1 MSAAVAHV
9 VAAGEVTVGPG
20 RPRARR
26 IDWPEIAAV
35 APVLAGTMQRYL
47 AQIAVSLR
55 PASVRAADRMLRQF
69 ADFVTNESPR
79 IVRLVDVER
88 VHVEG
93 FKRHLGTRLSQ
104 NKTGRTLSPTTIR
117 ITLGTLR
124 TFFERVSEWDYPD
137 APKRVLI
144 FNGDLPTPDEPLPKF
159 LSDPDAAKLMR
170 AAADADPVRRLVIN
184 MLARTGLRVGEFCQL
199 QADAVVEMSGR
210 HWLRVPIG
218 KLHNDRYVPLHPQLV
233 ELLDD
238 HQRHRSDDLDRL
250 IVFNGRRLDRHI
262 VSRMVRRVAKAAGIG
277 HVHPHQLRHTLATQ
291 AINRGMSLEAIA
303 AMLGHKTLRMT
314 LVYARI
320 ADRTV
325 ADAYD
330 RVASEVDALY
340 TNRPGSDPPR
350 EAPPRWRTSLPSS
363 TRNCSATATAT
374 GHPSSTASSNRSA
387 NPAPTS
393 RPTRRSFR
401 SSKPNATMPPN
412 ATSTTESTSS
422 TCSSNA
428 PAPSSHDLNREKS
441 QIPLDTDYPHKC
453 RSRVAG
459 FDASLRSSE
468 RSTAVPSR
476 PMLSR

>member
-1 MSAAVAHV
+1 
-9 VAAGEVTVGPG
+9 
-20 RPRARR
+20 
-26 IDWPEIAAV
+26 
-35 APVLAGTMQRYL
+35 MQRYL

-69 ADFVTNESPR
+69 AGFVTGEFPE

-88 VHVEG
+88 VHVEA

-104 NKTGRTLSPTTIR
+104 NETGRTLSPTTIR

-144 FNGDLPTPDEPLPKF
+144 FNGDLPTPDDPLPKF

-170 AAADADPVRRLVIN
+170 AAGDADPVRRLVIE
-184 MLARTGLRVGEFCQL
+184 MLARTGLRVGEFCEL
-199 QADAVVEMSGR
+199 TSDAVVFMNGR

-233 ELLDD
+233 EQLDQ
-238 HQRHRSDDLDRL
+238 HAQNRSDDLDRL

-262 VSRMVRRVAKAAGIG
+262 VSRMVRRIAKAAGIG

-330 RVASEVDALY
+330 RVTNEVDALY
-340 TNRPGSDPPR
+340 TKPTGLRSAPGGTAAMAHLAAEFDQKLLGNGHCNRPAQLDCQFESICENCAHFSTNQSFVPVL
-350 EAPPRWRTSLPSS
+350 EAQRAHAADRDQHHRVDLFDMLLDRTRTELP
-363 TRNCSATATAT
+363 
-374 GHPSSTASSNRSA
+374 
-387 NPAPTS
+387 
-393 RPTRRSFR
+393 
-401 SSKPNATMPPN
+401 
-412 ATSTTESTSS
+412 
-422 TCSSNA
+422 
-428 PAPSSHDLNREKS
+428 
-441 QIPLDTDYPHKC
+441 
-453 RSRVAG
+453 
-459 FDASLRSSE
+459 
-468 RSTAVPSR
+468 
-476 PMLSR
+476 